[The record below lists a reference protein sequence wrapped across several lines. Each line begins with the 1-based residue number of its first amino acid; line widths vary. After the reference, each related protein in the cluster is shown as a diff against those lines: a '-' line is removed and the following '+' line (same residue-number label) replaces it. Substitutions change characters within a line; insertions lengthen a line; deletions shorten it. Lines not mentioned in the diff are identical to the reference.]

1 MRKIL
6 FACTAVAAIT
16 ASGSALAS
24 GFSIY
29 EQSAKASGQAGAWV
43 ARADDAAANWYNPAA
58 LAKMEGAQFQ
68 FGTNYIN
75 IGSNTTFTIN
85 DALAQGTAAALGSPV
100 ATGTVFDSESNTEF
114 PSHLYYAQKLNEK
127 WAFGVGATVPYG
139 LVTEWK
145 DLPITLVS
153 QKAKLMSLN
162 VNPNFAFKVNDAWSF
177 AFGLDYIYTDISEF
191 SRVVA
196 LDLDTTPGPETLG
209 RSNLTG
215 NGDAFGWN
223 VATHY
228 QGADWSF
235 GFTYRS
241 AQSPDIDGTLKLT
254 GAGMTL
260 LESKGATT
268 LNLPAQAAVGIAY
281 TALPKFDLEM
291 DLSYAQWSRFDE
303 LAIDLQSAPDIVQAE
318 NWSDTLAFRI
328 GAAWDVAEGQELRFG
343 IVRDSNPIPT
353 NTLRPS
359 IPDADRTGV
368 CLGYGYAG
376 EKLHIDGY
384 AMHLKFDRR
393 DSSGIFSTPPP
404 LGPTP
409 SDGVIDGAYRSKV
422 LLLGVTAAWNF

>member
-6 FACTAVAAIT
+6 FAFAAVAAIT

-75 IGSNTTFTIN
+75 IGSNTTFTIDQSGAAAATN
-85 DALAQGTAAALGSPV
+85 IGFPTAA
-100 ATGTVFDSESNTEF
+100 GTRYDAESNTEF

-153 QKAKLMSLN
+153 EKAKLMSLN
-162 VNPNFAFKVNDAWSF
+162 VNPNLAFKVNDAWSF
-177 AFGLDYIYTDISEF
+177 AFGLDYLYTDISEF
-191 SRVVA
+191 SRVVP
-196 LDLDTTPGPETLG
+196 LDLDTVPGAETLG

-223 VATHY
+223 VAAHC

-260 LESKGATT
+260 LESKGTTT
-268 LNLPAQAAVGIAY
+268 LNLPSQAAIGIAY

-291 DLSYAQWSRFDE
+291 DLSYAQWSRFRE

-318 NWSDTLAFRI
+318 NWSDTLAFRV

-343 IVRDSNPIPT
+343 IVRDSNPIPS

-359 IPDADRTGV
+359 IPDADRTGI

-376 EKLHIDGY
+376 DKLHIDGY

-393 DSSGIFSTPPP
+393 DAAGVLLSGSPN
-404 LGPTP
+404 
-409 SDGVIDGAYRSKV
+409 DGVIDGAYRSKV